1 MESSMK
7 VMVLVLAGAIF
18 ALYLHA
24 LRNRKE
30 FYKVLVDGAV
40 IVNGEPIE
48 LSQILF
54 QARFFLIFVLC
65 VNMGMWLL
73 CFIYLHHGLGGAG
86 CAISFLDFI
95 LNNEVVGRL
104 TREPYSETGAS
115 RVLWVFYAISV
126 LYLGCLATLIFFIA
140 QA

>member
-1 MESSMK
+1 MK

-18 ALYLHA
+18 VLYLHA

-30 FYKVLVDGAV
+30 FYKVLVEGAV
-40 IVNGEPIE
+40 VVNGESIE
-48 LSQILF
+48 LSEILF

-73 CFIYLHHGLGGAG
+73 CFVYLHHGLGGAG

-95 LNNEVVGRL
+95 LNNEVIGRL
-104 TREPYSETGAS
+104 TREPYSKQGAA

-126 LYLGCLATLIFFIA
+126 LYLTCLGALIFFVV